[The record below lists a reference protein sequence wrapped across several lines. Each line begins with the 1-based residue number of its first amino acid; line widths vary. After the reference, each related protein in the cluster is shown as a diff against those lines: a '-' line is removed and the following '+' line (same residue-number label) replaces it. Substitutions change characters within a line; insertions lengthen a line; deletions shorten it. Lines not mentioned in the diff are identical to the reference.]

1 MTLRRTAQMAL
12 VVGCAFAGGWM
23 AATTSTGVTGA
34 MAQTAHDQVD
44 PNIVALFMGLATLS
58 VDTESATERT
68 NALGDRLAALE
79 RRVQQL
85 ETRR

>member
-1 MTLRRTAQMAL
+1 MTLRRTARMAL
-12 VVGCAFAGGWM
+12 IVGCAFAGGWI
-23 AATTSTGVTGA
+23 AATTSTGVPSA
-34 MAQTAHDQVD
+34 LAQTAHGQVD

-68 NALGDRLAALE
+68 NGLSDRLAALE